1 MARIAEGP
9 RKRVIAGSM
18 LGAGVILALLLFLIA
33 NYFGSKYS
41 QRFDWTEQR
50 LFTLS
55 EKTANLIDDL
65 SQDVEVMVFLSPA
78 EPLYPAVKELL
89 AAYEEASPRISV
101 REIDAERN
109 LVEAQSLV
117 DRYEISQL
125 NVIVFEAGD
134 DRRVV
139 DTTDLADFDYSG
151 MQMGQAPQMTGFKG
165 EQIFTS
171 TLLELM
177 EHRKPKVLFTI
188 GHGELRLDD
197 FSPAGLSSARDL
209 LGKDNFEL
217 EEWGSIGEAAVPE
230 GTDLIV
236 VAGPTSTWLEPE
248 LELLRSYLVSGG
260 RMLVLI
266 DPTLTPTEGL
276 VDTGLEDL
284 LTEFGVDAG
293 NDIVVDPANPLP
305 FFSAE
310 TIFVNVYEDH
320 VITRPLDQARLPV
333 VLSLAR
339 SVSRGEDV
347 EGVTATELMRT
358 SIDGWGE
365 TNLQNLDQVD
375 RDDADVEGPVS
386 LAVAVSGESAAP
398 DPDSEVLDGFATSNL
413 DPTGQ
418 AELRMVV
425 VGDSDFATNAQLQNV
440 PNATL
445 LANMLNWLV
454 DRETLV
460 GIPPKQPEQVRLSLS
475 QSEMRRI
482 AGLVLAGLPALAL
495 ALGAYIYFRRRR

>member
-1 MARIAEGP
+1 MARLAEGP
-9 RKRVIAGSM
+9 RKRVVAGSM

-41 QRFDWTEQR
+41 HRFDWTEQR

-55 EKTANLIDDL
+55 EKTTNLLGEL
-65 SQDVEVMVFLSPA
+65 SQDIEVVVLLSPA
-78 EPLYPAVKELL
+78 EPLYPAVTELL
-89 AAYEEASPRISV
+89 SAYEDASPRISI

-109 LVEAQSLV
+109 LIEAQSLV

-125 NVIVFEAGD
+125 NVIVFDAGD

-139 DTTDLADFDYSG
+139 DTADLADFDYSG
-151 MQMGQAPQMTGFKG
+151 MQMGQAPQMTGFRG
-165 EQIFTS
+165 EQVFTS

-177 EHRKPKVLFTI
+177 ERRKPKVVFTT

-197 FSPAGLSSARDL
+197 LSAAGLSSAREL

-217 EEWGSIGEAAVPE
+217 EDWASIGEASVPE

-236 VAGPTSTWLEPE
+236 VAGLTSTWLEPE
-248 LELLRSYLVSGG
+248 LELLRIYLVSGG

-266 DPTLTPTEGL
+266 DPTLSPTEGL
-276 VDTGLEDL
+276 VQTGLEDL
-284 LTEFGVDAG
+284 LAEFGVEVG

-310 TIFVNVYEDH
+310 TIFVNVYDDH
-320 VITRPLDQARLPV
+320 IITRSLDQARLPV

-347 EGVTATELMRT
+347 GGVTVTELMRT

-365 TNLQNLDQVD
+365 TNLQNLDQVGK
-375 RDDADVEGPVS
+375 DDADVQGPVP
-386 LAVAVSGESAAP
+386 LAVAVSGGSAAP
-398 DPDSEVLDGFATSNL
+398 DPGSEVAEGSSASTDDQTI
-413 DPTGQ
+413 Q

-454 DRETLV
+454 ERETLV

-475 QSEMRRI
+475 QSELRRI
-482 AGLVLAGLPALAL
+482 AGLVMAGLPALAL